1 MGSVEDMEALTL
13 KMEQAE
19 ALQKIKPSKKAFK
32 PRSKRATPPCR
43 EEYNTR
49 KAEEET
55 MRKALAKGKQQNQ
68 NYEQETVE
76 KTERQLQEKEKDFKA
91 MKDERDHQ
99 LGANIRS
106 AFDKMNQDFEA
117 RKIAEESTGIV
128 RKVSN
133 WWQGKKQ

>member
-43 EEYNTR
+43 EEYNTL

-91 MKDERDHQ
+91 MNDEREKM
-99 LGANIRS
+99 LGGNIRI
-106 AFDKMNQDFEA
+106 AFDKMNHDFEQ
-117 RKIAEESTGIV
+117 RKIAQESTGIV

>member
-43 EEYNTR
+43 EEYNTL
-49 KAEEET
+49 KAEEER

-76 KTERQLQEKEKDFKA
+76 KIERQLQEKEKDFKA
-91 MKDERDHQ
+91 MNDEREKM
-99 LGANIRS
+99 LGGNIRS
-106 AFDKMNQDFEA
+106 AFDKMNHDFEQ
-117 RKIAEESTGIV
+117 RK
-128 RKVSN
+128 
-133 WWQGKKQ
+133 